1 MPSHNYMKY
10 CDEPR
15 ILAHQAPAARRK
27 PAKAPSP
34 WRTRPGASE
43 RAFTFVACS
52 IDVVRFEEASN

>member
-1 MPSHNYMKY
+1 MKY